1 MRPAVHASILSQRTQ
16 SNSRHRAN
24 QRHQFSGRRL
34 LIMVLCGILLFIPGL
49 VLTIVGLEATDK
61 GEAKLDSRVQF
72 VYRAVGPLMCTV
84 GSLVMFASCIYFY
97 CYGTGPQGPGGQHD
111 IEHDGA
117 SGSKGSSG
125 RSKSHHSSHH
135 SHHHSQSS
143 HHQSQHHHHHNGRAV
158 DVMSGDGDCRL
169 SLRSETAHSTDTS
182 SGPSSH
188 HQSKNNRRSTG
199 MAAAAEEEVPL
210 AQMEDSFD
218 LGVKGQQRLK
228 VPQVTIQVQ
237 EPSDS
242 DMDID
247 YADDISGSLSLSN
260 GTT

>member
-1 MRPAVHASILSQRTQ
+1 
-16 SNSRHRAN
+16 
-24 QRHQFSGRRL
+24 
-34 LIMVLCGILLFIPGL
+34 MVLSGALCTAYRDNI
-49 VLTIVGLEATDK
+49 VLHFSLKRKKRADEDGAMPLTLRPSTN
-61 GEAKLDSRVQF
+61 AKVR

-97 CYGTGPQGPGGQHD
+97 CYGTGPQGPGGQHHD

-143 HHQSQHHHHHNGRAV
+143 HHQSQHHHHHHNGRAV
-158 DVMSGDGDCRL
+158 DVASGDGECRL

-188 HQSKNNRRSTG
+188 HHHSKNSRRSTG

-218 LGVKGQQRLK
+218 LNVKGQ
-228 VPQVTIQVQ
+228 
-237 EPSDS
+237 
-242 DMDID
+242 
-247 YADDISGSLSLSN
+247 
-260 GTT
+260 